1 MTLRDTHTGVR
12 DFRKLKVWQR
22 SMSVARHSYN
32 VADSLPPHEK
42 YGLANQIR
50 RSAVS
55 IPSNIAEGSGRDT
68 PKEFMRF
75 LRIAYGSACELETQL
90 LIVRDIDEDAKGS
103 VPAITREVEEIR
115 RMMFALIQQLKT
127 DT

>member
-1 MTLRDTHTGVR
+1 
-12 DFRKLKVWQR
+12 
-22 SMSVARHSYN
+22 MSVARHSYN

>member
-1 MTLRDTHTGVR
+1 
-12 DFRKLKVWQR
+12 
-22 SMSVARHSYN
+22 MSVARHSYN

-90 LIVRDIDEDAKGS
+90 LIARETGKDSSGLALDIARDL
-103 VPAITREVEEIR
+103 EEIR
-115 RMMFALIQQLKT
+115 RMVYALIQQLKT

>member
-1 MTLRDTHTGVR
+1 MR
-12 DFRKLKVWQR
+12 DFRELKVWQR
-22 SMSVARHSYN
+22 SMTVARQSYRLT
-32 VADSLPPHEK
+32 DHLPLDEK
-42 YGLANQIR
+42 YGLVSQIR

-68 PKEFMRF
+68 PRESMRF

-90 LIVRDIDEDAKGS
+90 LIARETGKDSSGLALDIARDL
-103 VPAITREVEEIR
+103 EEIR
-115 RMMFALIQQLKT
+115 RMIYALIQQLKT

>member
-1 MTLRDTHTGVR
+1 MTVAR
-12 DFRKLKVWQR
+12 R
-22 SMSVARHSYN
+22 SYSVANSFP
-32 VADSLPPHEK
+32 SHEK

-68 PKEFMRF
+68 PKEFMRL

-90 LIVRDIDEDAKGS
+90 LIARDIKEDAEGL
-103 VPAITREVEEIR
+103 VPAITRELEETR
-115 RMMFALIQQLKT
+115 RMIFALVQQLKT